1 MKFTAMP
8 CCAKSFLTSAPRCC
22 WLLSLW
28 LTPTLAGA
36 DDLHLRDVDVQKV
49 ANGVLSLMSYSAV
62 PDLASSSLSINNAE
76 SGNPSLMMTQLGG
89 GATMSKS
96 IPIYLEGSAAYSRYD
111 PSFVASDGLESRP
124 IPVKWNNVTL
134 TGGIGYDFRITDIL
148 VWRPIFNFTLGKI
161 ASDASIGEWLLGQKT
176 GKEIDFIDGGTMN
189 AYGLGG
195 AIMLDLED
203 FKPARDID
211 LELRYSNIQL
221 RTYGNTSSSVIGKAS
236 AETASL
242 YARWRAPI
250 GGITFFDR
258 PFRYVLEGSHTQ
270 YLGSQAGVL
279 GFDYL
284 STVGAGIEFDSS
296 AYDIII
302 TRTRIVGRYMF
313 GKGVSGTSVGLAVSF

>member
-1 MKFTAMP
+1 MPRSAMP
-8 CCAKSFLTSAPRCC
+8 DTNLSKRHI
-22 WLLSLW
+22 LLSAL
-28 LTPTLAGA
+28 LLAPSLVQAG
-36 DDLHLRDVDVQKV
+36 DVHLPNVDVQKI

-96 IPIYLEGSAAYSRYD
+96 VPIYLEGSAAYSRYD
-111 PSFVASDGLESRP
+111 PSFVASDGQETRD

-134 TGGIGYDFRITDIL
+134 TGGIGYDFPITENL
-148 VWRPIFNFTLGKI
+148 VWRPIFNFTLGRI
-161 ASDASIGEWLLGQKT
+161 ASDATIGEWLLGQKT
-176 GKEIDFIDGGTMN
+176 GHEIDFIERGTMN

-195 AIMLDLED
+195 SIMLDLED

-211 LELRYSNIQL
+211 MELRYSNIQL
-221 RTYGNTSSSVIGKAS
+221 RTYGSTSSSVVGKAS

-242 YARWRAPI
+242 YGRWRAPI

-258 PFRYVLEGSHTQ
+258 PFRYVLEGSHTR

-284 STVGAGIEFDSS
+284 STAGLGIEFDSS

>member
-1 MKFTAMP
+1 MP
-8 CCAKSFLTSAPRCC
+8 LANFPCLHRSSRRALLLLLLAP
-22 WLLSLW
+22 LPA
-28 LTPTLAGA
+28 TA
-36 DDLHLRDVDVQKV
+36 DDLHLVDVDVQKV
-49 ANGVLSLMSYSAV
+49 ANGILSLMSYSAV

-89 GATMSKS
+89 GATISKNV
-96 IPIYLEGSAAYSRYD
+96 PVYLEGSAAYSRYD
-111 PSFVASDGLESRP
+111 PSFVASNGQESRP
-124 IPVKWNNVTL
+124 VPIKWNNVTL
-134 TGGIGYDFRITDIL
+134 TGGIGYDFPITENL

-161 ASDASIGEWLLGQKT
+161 ASDATIGEWLLGQKT
-176 GKEIDFIDGGTMN
+176 GHDIDFLEGGQMN

-195 AIMLDLED
+195 SIMLDLED
-203 FKPARDID
+203 FKPQRDID

-221 RTYGNTSSSVIGKAS
+221 RSYGNTSNSVTGSAS

-250 GGITFFDR
+250 GNITFFDR
-258 PFRYVLEGSHTQ
+258 PFRYVLEGSHTR
-270 YLGSQAGVL
+270 YLGSQAGIL

-284 STVGAGIEFDSS
+284 STAGLGIEFDSS

-313 GKGVSGTSVGLAVSF
+313 GKGISGTSVGLAVSF